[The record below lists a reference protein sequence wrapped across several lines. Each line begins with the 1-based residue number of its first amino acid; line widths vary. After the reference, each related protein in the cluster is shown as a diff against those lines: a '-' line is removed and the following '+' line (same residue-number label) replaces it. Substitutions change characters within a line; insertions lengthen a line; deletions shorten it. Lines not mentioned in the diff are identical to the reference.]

1 MHTAGIR
8 ELKDKLSHFVRL
20 ARNGERVLITD
31 RGEVVATLG
40 PPERNPHEDF
50 PPGLVELARQGKAQL
65 GGPNR
70 SELYPKQRPVLRAG
84 EALRLLDEL
93 RGER

>member
-1 MHTAGIR
+1 
-8 ELKDKLSHFVRL
+8 
-20 ARNGERVLITD
+20 
-31 RGEVVATLG
+31 
-40 PPERNPHEDF
+40 
-50 PPGLVELARQGKAQL
+50 VELARQGKAQL

-70 SELYPKQRPVLRAG
+70 SELYPKQRPVLREG